1 VRFGAGFF
9 FVEVLCFVAA
19 VGAGFLAIAA
29 FTLAVLAGLLAVF
42 AETFAGAVGE
52 AIASVFVPGS
62 VARLELR
69 TSLIALVCS
78 CSVIRNS

>member
-1 VRFGAGFF
+1 VD
-9 FVEVLCFVAA
+9 VLCFVAT

-29 FTLAVLAGLLAVF
+29 FTPDVLAGLLAVF
-42 AETFAGAVGE
+42 AETFAGAVGD
-52 AIASVFVPGS
+52 AIARVFVPVS

-69 TSLIALVCS
+69 TSLIALACS